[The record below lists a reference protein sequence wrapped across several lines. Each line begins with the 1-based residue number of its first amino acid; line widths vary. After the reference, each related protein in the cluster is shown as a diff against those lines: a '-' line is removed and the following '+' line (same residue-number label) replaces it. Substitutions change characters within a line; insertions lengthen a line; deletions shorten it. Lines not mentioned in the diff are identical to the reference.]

1 MSLSNTSANSCK
13 SLPSPHHSFDFR
25 RSQWIESLAVEV
37 MEFEHRQT
45 GALHYHIHANND
57 ENVFLVAVRTMP
69 EDSTGVA
76 HILEHTVLCGSERYP
91 VRDPF
96 FMMTRRSLN
105 TFMNA
110 FTSSDWTAYPF
121 ASQNRKDYFNL
132 LDVYLDAVFFSRLD
146 PLDFAQE
153 GHRVEFAEAENPESP
168 LVFKGVVYNEMKGA
182 MSSPTST
189 LWQTLTRYLFPQT
202 TYHHNSGGEPSC
214 IPDLSYEGLM
224 KFYRSHY
231 HPSNAVIMTFG
242 NLPVSEIQERIHT
255 QALSR
260 FEKSELCLHVE
271 DEKRYFSPVRVEE
284 GYACDQASTEK
295 QTHHVMGWLLPRS
308 IDTEAL
314 MEAHLLSQV
323 LLDNS
328 SSPLRAVL
336 ESTELGSSPS
346 PMCGLED
353 SNREMSFLCGIEGSE
368 PEHADAFEKLMIK
381 TLEEIVEK
389 GVDQSMVEAQL
400 HQLELS
406 QREITGDGMPFGLQ
420 LILAGLSA
428 GIHRGDPLQALNID
442 PALESLREKVKSADF
457 IPGLIQR
464 WLLDNPHRVRV
475 TLRPDA
481 ELSSRREA
489 AEEARLSILKAELS
503 EDAAQAIIERTK
515 ALQARQVQIDDD
527 NLLPCVTL
535 EDVPVALNFPKPDQ
549 LSSLS
554 RGSCWY
560 SAGTNGLSYQQVIV
574 DLPDLTEA
582 EQQLLPLYSHCL
594 TELGCGDRDYRENQ
608 AFQSE
613 ITGSFSAS
621 CSVRGAPDDAQ
632 RVSGFLVL
640 SGKAL
645 AVNQDRLAKLMA
657 ETLNAARF
665 DEVKRIREIVA
676 QMRSRRV
683 NSITGRGHSLAMQAA
698 SAELSPAAKLSHS
711 TSGLE
716 GIRRIKALDTS
727 LDDQDA
733 LASLASAMSA
743 LHQRIQQSP
752 RRYLLVGEADHQAAM
767 DDTYQHLL
775 SELPAIDQAFNA
787 FALPP
792 TRDVVRQVWL
802 TDTQVNFCA
811 MAFPTVTS
819 SHPDAAALSVLG
831 DYLRNG
837 YLHRS
842 IREQGGA
849 YGGGAAQDN
858 GDAVFRF
865 YSYRDPRLEETLED
879 FLAAKEWLLASTP
892 DPKKVEEA
900 ILGVVSSIDKPGSP
914 AGEAKKDF
922 HAELFGRT
930 QTMRRD
936 FRARI
941 LAVTGD
947 DLQRVAKTWLDPDH
961 QSVAIVSN
969 EKLSAGLPESF
980 QRIEV

>member
-1 MSLSNTSANSCK
+1 MTEANYYSD
-13 SLPSPHHSFDFR
+13 PHSSFIFLR
-25 RSQWIESLAVEV
+25 KQWIESLAIDVL
-37 MEFEHRQT
+37 EFEHRQT
-45 GALHYHIHANND
+45 GAKHYHIQADND

-76 HILEHTVLCGSERYP
+76 HILEHTVLCGSERFP

-121 ASQNRKDYFNL
+121 ASQNTKDFYNL

-153 GHRVEFAEAENPESP
+153 GHRVEYEDPENPASD
-168 LVFKGVVYNEMKGA
+168 LVYKGVVYNEMKGA

-214 IPDLSYEGLM
+214 IPDLTYDALLN
-224 KFYRSHY
+224 FYRSHY

-242 NLPVSEIQERIHT
+242 NLPVADIQARVDQ

-260 FEKSELCLHVE
+260 FERSELTLQVE
-271 DEKRYFSPVRVEE
+271 DEKRYFSPLRVEE
-284 GYACDQASTEK
+284 GYACDQPSTEK

-328 SSPLRAVL
+328 SSPLRAAL
-336 ESTELGSSPS
+336 ESSELGSSPS

-353 SNREMSFLCGIEGSE
+353 SNREMSFVCGIEGSE
-368 PEHADAFEKLMIK
+368 PEHAQAFEKLVLD
-381 TLEEIVEK
+381 TLTEIVEK

-420 LILAGLSA
+420 LMLAGLSA
-428 GIHRGDPLQALNID
+428 GIHRGDPLSALNID
-442 PALESLREKVKSADF
+442 PALESLREKIKSPQF
-457 IPGLIQR
+457 IPSLVQR

-481 ELSSRREA
+481 DLSARREA
-489 AEEARLSILKAELS
+489 AEKQRLAAIKSRLSEAE
-503 EDAAQAIIERTK
+503 AKQIIERTK
-515 ALQARQVQIDDD
+515 ALEMRQTQVDDD
-527 NLLPCVTL
+527 SVLPCVTL
-535 EDVPVALNFPKPDQ
+535 QDVPTSIKFPTPIN
-549 LSSLS
+549 LAGLGHGS
-554 RGSCWY
+554 RWY
-560 SAGTNGLSYQQVIV
+560 AAGTNGLSYQQMII
-574 DLPDLTEA
+574 DLPLLSDA

-594 TELGCGDRDYRENQ
+594 TELGCGERDYRQNQ
-608 AFQSE
+608 AYQSE
-613 ITGSFSAS
+613 ITGSFTASA
-621 CSVRGAPDDAQ
+621 SVRGAPDDAQ
-632 RVSGFLVL
+632 QVSGFLVL

-645 AVNQDRLAKLMA
+645 AVNQERLASLMA
-657 ETLNAARF
+657 ETLKDARF
-665 DEVKRIREIVA
+665 DELKRIREIVA

-683 NSITGRGHSLAMQAA
+683 NSITGRGHALAMQAA
-698 SAELSPAAKLSHS
+698 SADYSPAAKLAHL
-711 TSGLE
+711 TTGLE
-716 GIRRIKALDTS
+716 GIRRLKALDKT
-727 LDDQDA
+727 LDEPSAIQNLADA
-733 LASLASAMSA
+733 MAA
-743 LHQRIQQSP
+743 LHKRIQTSP
-752 RRYLLVGEADHQAAM
+752 RRLLLVGEAEHQAVLEQS
-767 DDTYQHLL
+767 YQQQLL
-775 SELPAIDQAFNA
+775 TLASVDQAFNS
-787 FALPP
+787 FALPH
-792 TRDVVRQVWL
+792 THSAVKQIWL

-819 SHPDAAALSVLG
+819 QHPDAAALTVLG

-865 YSYRDPRLEETLED
+865 YSYRDPRIEGTLAD
-879 FLAAKEWLLASTP
+879 FLAAKEWLVNSTP

-900 ILGVVSSIDKPGSP
+900 ILGVVSSIDKPASP

-930 QTMRRD
+930 QEMRRD

-941 LAVTGD
+941 LQVTGE
-947 DLQRVAKTWLDPDH
+947 DLQRVANTWLNPER

-969 EKLSAGLPESF
+969 AKLSASLPESY
-980 QRIEV
+980 QRIEI

>member
-1 MSLSNTSANSCK
+1 MSVNVNQPH
-13 SLPSPHHSFDFR
+13 PSFKFLR
-25 RSQWIESLAVEV
+25 RQWIQSLAIEV
-37 MEFEHRQT
+37 SEYEHLQT
-45 GALHYHIHANND
+45 GARHYHIQADND
-57 ENVFLVAVRTMP
+57 ENVFLVALRTMP

-121 ASQNRKDYFNL
+121 ASQNRKDFFNL

-153 GHRVEFAEAENPESP
+153 GHRVEFSEAENPASP
-168 LVFKGVVYNEMKGA
+168 LVYKGVVYNEMKGA
-182 MSSPTST
+182 MSSPVST

-214 IPDLSYEGLM
+214 IPDLSYDALLD
-224 KFYRSHY
+224 FYRSHY

-242 NLPVSEIQERIHT
+242 NLPVEEIQARIDS

-260 FEKSELCLHVE
+260 FQRSDLQLQVK
-271 DEKRYFSPVRVEE
+271 DEKRYFAPLRVEE
-284 GYACDQASTEK
+284 AYAFDQPETAGH
-295 QTHHVMGWLLPRS
+295 THHVMGWLLPHS

-314 MEAHLLSQV
+314 MEAHLLTQV

-328 SSPLRAVL
+328 SSPLRAAL
-336 ESTELGSSPS
+336 ESSTLGSAPS
-346 PMCGLED
+346 PLCGLED

-368 PEHADAFEKLMIK
+368 PEQADAFEQLVLS
-381 TLEEIVEK
+381 TLEKIAEQ
-389 GVDQSMVEAQL
+389 GVDQRMVEAQL

-442 PALESLREKVKSADF
+442 PALEALREKVKSADF
-457 IPGLIQR
+457 IPQLIRR

-475 TLRPDA
+475 TLRPDPQLG
-481 ELSSRREA
+481 ERRDA
-489 AEEARLSILKAELS
+489 AETARLAALHAQLS
-503 EDAAQAIIERTK
+503 ETDAQAIIERTQ
-515 ALQARQVQIDDD
+515 ALEARQLQIDDD
-527 NLLPCVTL
+527 SILPCVTL
-535 EDVPVALNFPKPDQ
+535 EDVPVALQFPQAQYYPQ
-549 LSSLS
+549 LSAGS
-554 RGSCWY
+554 RGY
-560 SAGTNGLSYQQVIV
+560 AAGTNGLSYQQMIV
-574 DLPDLTEA
+574 ELPELSAA
-582 EQQLLPLYSHCL
+582 EQQLLPLYSYCL
-594 TELGCGDRDYRENQ
+594 TELGCGERDYRENQ

-613 ITGSFSAS
+613 ISGSFSAS
-621 CSVRGAPDDAQ
+621 VSVRGAPDDAQ
-632 RVSGFLVL
+632 CVKGYLVL

-645 AVNQDRLAKLMA
+645 ATNQERLAALMA
-657 ETLNAARF
+657 ETLSNARF
-665 DEVKRIREIVA
+665 DEQKRIREIVA
-676 QMRSRRV
+676 QMRARRV
-683 NSITGRGHSLAMQAA
+683 NSITGRGHALAMQAA
-698 SAELSPAAKLSHS
+698 AAEFSPAARLAHV

-716 GIRRIKALDTS
+716 GIRQLKALDK
-727 LDDQDA
+727 
-733 LASLASAMSA
+733 SLASEAALAELSA
-743 LHQRIQQSP
+743 SLQGLHQRLQGAP
-752 RRYLLVGEADHQAAM
+752 RHFLWVGEAEHQDVMAQVYTQAQ
-767 DDTYQHLL
+767 DR
-775 SELPAIDQAFNA
+775 LPALQDSFS
-787 FALPP
+787 ALQLPA
-792 TRDVVRQVWL
+792 TRSAVKQVWL

-819 SHPDAAALSVLG
+819 QHPDAAALTVLG

-849 YGGGAAQDN
+849 YGGGASQDN

-879 FLAAKEWLLASTP
+879 FLAAKDWLLSGTP

-914 AGEAKKDF
+914 AGEAKKDY

-930 QTMRRD
+930 QAMRAD

-941 LAVTGD
+941 LAVTGE
-947 DLQRVAKTWLDPDH
+947 DLQRVAMQWLNPEQ
-961 QSVAIVSN
+961 QSVAILSN
-969 EKLSAGLPESF
+969 AKLSAGLADDYV
-980 QRIEV
+980 RIDV

>member
-1 MSLSNTSANSCK
+1 MSFSQKSDSALKTHSQ
-13 SLPSPHHSFDFR
+13 PHQSFDFR
-25 RSQWIESLAVEV
+25 RSQWIESLAIEV

-45 GALHYHIHANND
+45 GAMHYHIQADND

-153 GHRVEFAEAENPESP
+153 GHRVEFAEAENPDSP

-214 IPDLSYEGLM
+214 IPDLSYEGLLN
-224 KFYRSHY
+224 FYRSHY
-231 HPSNAVIMTFG
+231 HPSNAVMMTFG
-242 NLPVSEIQERIHT
+242 NLPVAEIQERIDVH
-255 QALSR
+255 ALSR
-260 FEKSELCLHVE
+260 FEKSDLCLQVE

-284 GYACDQASTEK
+284 GYACDQVSTEK

-368 PEHADAFEKLMIK
+368 PEHADAFEALVLK
-381 TLEEIVEK
+381 TLEEIVEQ
-389 GVDQSMVEAQL
+389 GIDQSMVEAQL

-481 ELSSRREA
+481 DLSSRREA
-489 AEEARLSILKAELS
+489 AEMARLSDLKSTLS
-503 EDAAQAIIERTK
+503 PEDAQIIIERTQ
-515 ALQARQVQIDDD
+515 ALQARQLQVDDD
-527 NLLPCVTL
+527 SVLPCVTL
-535 EDVPVALNFPKPDQ
+535 EDVPVELNFPISNQ
-549 LSSLS
+549 LPSLS
-554 RGSCWY
+554 KGSAWY
-560 SAGTNGLSYQQVIV
+560 AAGTNGLSYQQVIV
-574 DLPDLTEA
+574 ELPDLTEA

-594 TELGCGDRDYRENQ
+594 TELGCGDRGYRENQ
-608 AFQSE
+608 AYQSE
-613 ITGSFSAS
+613 ISGSFSAS
-621 CSVRGAPDDAQ
+621 CTVRGAPDDAQ
-632 RVSGFLVL
+632 HVTGFLVL

-645 AVNQDRLAKLMA
+645 AVNQDRLAALMV
-657 ETLNAARF
+657 ETLNLARF

-683 NSITGRGHSLAMQAA
+683 NSITGRGHALAMQAA
-698 SAELSPAAKLSHS
+698 SAALSPAAKLSHS

-716 GIRRIKALDTS
+716 GIRRLKALDKS
-727 LDDQDA
+727 LEDQDA
-733 LASLASAMSA
+733 LTALATAMSA

-752 RRYLLVGEADHQAAM
+752 RRFLMVGEAEHQTAM
-767 DDTYQHLL
+767 QTAYQQALL
-775 SELPAIDQAFNA
+775 ELPVIDQAFRS
-787 FALPP
+787 FSLPS
-792 TRDVVRQVWL
+792 TRSLVKQVWL

-819 SHPDAAALSVLG
+819 AHPDAAALTVLG

-858 GDAVFRF
+858 SDAVFRF
-865 YSYRDPRLEETLED
+865 YSYRDPRLEETLAD
-879 FLAAKEWLLASTP
+879 FLMAKEWLLENTP

-914 AGEAKKDF
+914 AGEAKKDY
-922 HAELFGRT
+922 HAALFART

-947 DLQRVAKTWLDPDH
+947 DLQRVAKTWLNPDQ
-961 QSVAIVSN
+961 QSIAILSN
-969 EKLSAGLPESF
+969 EKLSANLPDSY